1 MVWLALDIGG
11 AHIKLANTEKY
22 AITYAMPLWREK
34 NRLANELRMLLAEA
48 PPSNHLAVTMTGEL
62 ADCFSSRAEGVE
74 YIVKSVVAAT
84 DGRHLRFYRTD
95 GKFVAA
101 PVATREPNLVA
112 SSNWHALGQYATR
125 WAKGTGIVIDV
136 GSTTTDILPI
146 TDGKLANIGQDDT
159 QRLIHSELV
168 YTGVER
174 SSVAGIVRNVPYH
187 GEHCPVMNELFAT
200 SGDVF
205 LLTDD
210 LTESKS
216 NRRTADGEPATKSA
230 ARRRLGRMIGAA
242 DGEFNHRDAALI
254 AQHVVD
260 AQVQL
265 ISDAL
270 HVVETRLDESPQH
283 MIIAGQGEF
292 LAARVIRTLGLHEKR
307 KVISLGKRLGPRVSR
322 AAPAYALA
330 KIAEEVQQQ

>member
-22 AITYAMPLWREK
+22 ALTYAMPLWRDK
-34 NRLANELRMLLAEA
+34 NRLSNELRMLLAEA
-48 PPSNHLAVTMTGEL
+48 PPCDHVAVTMTGEL
-62 ADCFSSRAEGVE
+62 ADCFSSRADGVE
-74 YIVKSVVAAT
+74 YIVNSVVSAA
-84 DGRHLRFYRTD
+84 DGRHLRFYRSD
-95 GKFVAA
+95 GKLVAA
-101 PVATREPNLVA
+101 PVATREPHLVA
-112 SSNWHALGQYATR
+112 SSNWHALGSYATR
-125 WAKGTGIVIDV
+125 WAKQTGIMIDV

-146 TDGKLANIGQDDT
+146 EDGKLVNVGQDDT
-159 QRLIHSELV
+159 QRLIHSELI

-174 SSVAGIVRNVPYH
+174 SSVAGIVRDVPYR

-200 SGDVF
+200 SGDVY

-210 LTESKS
+210 LSESRS
-216 NRRTADGEPATKSA
+216 NRRTADGKPATKSA
-230 ARRRLGRMIGAA
+230 ARLRLGRMIGAA

-260 AQVQL
+260 AQVRM

-270 HVVETRLDESPQH
+270 HVVETRLNESPQH

-292 LAARVIRTLGLHEKR
+292 LAARVIRTLGLHEHR
-307 KVISLGKRLGPRVSR
+307 KIVSLGKRLGPRVSR

-330 KIAEEVQQQ
+330 KLAEEMQQQ